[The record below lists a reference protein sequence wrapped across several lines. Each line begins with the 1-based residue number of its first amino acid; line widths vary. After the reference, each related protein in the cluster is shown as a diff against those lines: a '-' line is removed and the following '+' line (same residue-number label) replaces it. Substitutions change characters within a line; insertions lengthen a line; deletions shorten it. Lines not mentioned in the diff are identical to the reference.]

1 MIEIKEY
8 SPYTMIGIL
17 DSLMYLDVNY
27 TMTQSFSPI
36 ARHEAK
42 EKLKKQKKHFKASED
57 DSFTQAEQFDIA
69 LDDLTNGAICFGNY
83 HFSLLILEKM
93 QKVQKKIQIKLSQKC
108 KIWDLE

>member
-1 MIEIKEY
+1 VYISYDLIQLNYTDGNKKFAQMIEIKEY

-42 EKLKKQKKHFKASED
+42 EKLKKH
-57 DSFTQAEQFDIA
+57 
-69 LDDLTNGAICFGNY
+69 
-83 HFSLLILEKM
+83 
-93 QKVQKKIQIKLSQKC
+93 
-108 KIWDLE
+108 